1 MERVNNRHFPQ
12 VDKHMMEAWQ
22 GVSVRTVNRVL
33 LLGIVCLFALNFT
46 TAEAQA
52 QFEVEVSL
60 QCQPDSVELDVS
72 SGSSGEETIVCQ
84 IENGALYEKTVELSI
99 TSQGESTSI
108 STSLSNQNLVVAAG
122 ATEEV
127 SITFTANLRSPV
139 EDTNFELNA
148 TVTKLGS
155 VPLNEQVQSTTS
167 ADISASI
174 QGFIDLEYSATA
186 FTLNSKPGETFNI
199 SAKVRNIGNVEVEM
213 MFKISNNAELSA
225 MGVEC
230 SQLPLGFNTFQ
241 LGGYFDE
248 EVMSCTV
255 PDDFEKS
262 KEFTIKMYARAEWS
276 GEQFETADETVKV
289 SIEVPS
295 EGGFGGLTEDL
306 SQEDKQM
313 LIYAGGGLVGVLV
326 LLIVVLKI
334 SRRKGGGGV
343 EAWDDEDFDFEL

>member
-1 MERVNNRHFPQ
+1 M
-12 VDKHMMEAWQ
+12 
-22 GVSVRTVNRVL
+22 
-33 LLGIVCLFALNFT
+33 
-46 TAEAQA
+46 
-52 QFEVEVSL
+52 
-60 QCQPDSVELDVS
+60 
-72 SGSSGEETIVCQ
+72 
-84 IENGALYEKTVELSI
+84 YEKTVELSI
-99 TSQGESTSI
+99 TSEDESTLI
-108 STSLSNQNLVVAAG
+108 STSLSDQNLVVAAG

-127 SITFTANLRSPV
+127 SITFNANLRSPV
-139 EDTNFELNA
+139 ESTTFELNA

-167 ADISASI
+167 ADISTSI

-199 SAKVRNIGNVEVEM
+199 SAKVRNIGNVEVEI
-213 MFKISNNAELSA
+213 MFKISNAAEISA

-230 SQLPLGFNTFQ
+230 SQLSFDTSMQPGA
-241 LGGYFDE
+241 YFDE

-262 KEFTIKMYARAEWS
+262 KEFTIKMFARALS
-276 GEQFETADETVKV
+276 AAEQFYRDTDDENVKV

-306 SQEDKQM
+306 SEEDKQM
-313 LIYAGGGLVGVLV
+313 LIYAGGGLVAVLV

>member
-1 MERVNNRHFPQ
+1 MTG
-12 VDKHMMEAWQ
+12 AWQ

-33 LLGIVCLFALNFT
+33 LLGIVCLFVLNFT

-52 QFEVEVSL
+52 QFEVEVTL

-72 SGSSGEETIVCQ
+72 SGSNGEETIVCQ
-84 IENGALYEKTVELSI
+84 IENGAMYEKTVELSI
-99 TSQGESTSI
+99 NSQDESTSI
-108 STSLSNQNLVVAAG
+108 STSLSDQNLVVAAG

-127 SITFTANLRSPV
+127 SITFSANLRSAA
-139 EDTNFELNA
+139 ESTNFELNA

-167 ADISASI
+167 TDISTSI
-174 QGFIDLEYSATA
+174 KGFIDLEYSATA
-186 FTLNSKPGETFNI
+186 FTLKSEPGESFNI
-199 SAKVRNIGNVEVEM
+199 SAKVRNIGNVEAEM
-213 MFKISNNAELSA
+213 MFKISNAAELSE
-225 MGVEC
+225 MGVMCIPIPPILFDLNME
-230 SQLPLGFNTFQ
+230 PGA
-241 LGGYFDE
+241 YFDE
-248 EVMSCTV
+248 DVMACGVSEEF
-255 PDDFEKS
+255 DKS
-262 KEFTIKMYARAEWS
+262 KEFNIKMLVTASAIGTPS
-276 GEQFETADETVKV
+276 FESDDENVKV
-289 SIEVPS
+289 SVVVPS

-313 LIYAGGGLVGVLV
+313 LIYAGGGLVAVLV